1 MTSLSTIIA
10 APASAAASPLAG
22 AMVWWRLAGDVSVDC
37 ITQALASTGIV
48 PPAAPTDE
56 TALKRALA
64 KFARGGRKLARKMD
78 GKGRRLAVVREMAD
92 ESTQDDL
99 DYDIEIRA
107 TLEQNSTGGV
117 SLVTRPYTPEIH
129 DAYEAARETL
139 TSDDIGL
146 WLVRSAIVRAD
157 GVSLRE
163 GGGVY
168 FVPAHGL
175 QAWRAVWEAIRS
187 CAAHKTF
194 EVPAFAD
201 DDSAVEGILDSLT
214 QAVETGLAQIE
225 SKADEGLGDR
235 AAATQRKRVEDLRAR
250 VARYEGVLGAKA
262 THLHEACDKL
272 AAHSAFGALAK
283 LGESVADDPFAG
295 LSFPS
300 LA

>member
-1 MTSLSTIIA
+1 MTNLSTIIA

-22 AMVWWRLAGDVSVDC
+22 AMVWWRLSGDVSVDC
-37 ITQALASTGIV
+37 ITQALASTGIT

-78 GKGRRLAVVREMAD
+78 ERGRRLAVVREMAD
-92 ESTQDDL
+92 AGQDDL
-99 DYDIEIRA
+99 DYDVEIRA
-107 TLEQNSTGGV
+107 TLEVNSTGGV
-117 SLVTRPYTPEIH
+117 SLQTRPYTSEIH

-175 QAWRAVWEAIRS
+175 QVWRAVWESIRS
-187 CAAHKTF
+187 CAGHKAF
-194 EVPAFAD
+194 EIPAFAD

-214 QAVETGLAQIE
+214 QAVATGLAQIE
-225 SKADEGLGDR
+225 AKAEEGLGER
-235 AAATQRKRVEDLRAR
+235 AAETQRKRVEDLRAR

-262 THLHEACDKL
+262 THLHEACDRL
-272 AAHSAFGALAK
+272 AAHEAFNALA
-283 LGESVADDPFAG
+283 GIGGADPFGG

>member
-22 AMVWWRLAGDVSVDC
+22 AMVWWRLSGDVSVAC

-48 PPAAPTDE
+48 PPAAPTE
-56 TALKRALA
+56 EAALKRALG
-64 KFARGGRKLARKMD
+64 KFAKGGRKLARKMD
-78 GKGRRLAVVREMAD
+78 ERGRRLAVVREMAD
-92 ESTQDDL
+92 AGQDDL
-99 DYDIEIRA
+99 DYDVEIRA

-117 SLVTRPYTPEIH
+117 SLVTRPYTSEIH
-129 DAYEAARETL
+129 DAYEAAKITL

-146 WLVRSAIVRAD
+146 WLVRSAAVRAD
-157 GVSLRE
+157 AVSLRE

-187 CAAHKTF
+187 CAGHKAF
-194 EVPAFAD
+194 EIPAFAD

-214 QAVETGLAQIE
+214 QAVATGLAQIE
-225 SKADEGLGDR
+225 AKAEEGLGER
-235 AAATQRKRVEDLRAR
+235 AAETQRKRVEDLRAR

-262 THLHEACDKL
+262 THLHEACDRL
-272 AAHSAFGALAK
+272 AAHEAFNALA
-283 LGESVADDPFAG
+283 GIGGNDPFGG